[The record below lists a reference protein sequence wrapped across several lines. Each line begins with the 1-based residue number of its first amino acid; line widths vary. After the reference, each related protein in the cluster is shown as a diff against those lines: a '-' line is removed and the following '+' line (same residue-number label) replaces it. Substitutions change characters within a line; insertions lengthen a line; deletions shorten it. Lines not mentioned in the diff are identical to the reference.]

1 MNLLCVFVYGSTISY
16 DKITKTSCVQVF
28 SKMETPEEIESF
40 VPNSKD
46 SDHKTE
52 NGQSTVN

>member
-1 MNLLCVFVYGSTISY
+1 MYGSTISY